1 MLPHQQ
7 VNTVT
12 HAAELLN
19 FIQIAL
25 GSMGYAAFLRNLERK
40 LQVD

>member
-7 VNTVT
+7 VNMVT

-25 GSMGYAAFLRNLERK
+25 GYMGYAAILRTLERK